1 MNDKQRILKV
11 AIDVPI
17 NQLFDYLSNGE
28 PFTIGQYVKI
38 PFGRR
43 KMIGVIC
50 GTSLDSDIH
59 PSKLKSIIN
68 VDHEIIFD
76 KEMFKLL
83 NFVSGYYHY
92 PIGQTIMSVVPS
104 RLKNNLNQLRQ
115 FELIYYAT
123 SKLTIEFINKLPV
136 RQLRIRKVAEAIL
149 NKHIRQTDVMKL
161 VSNWSECINQLEA
174 YGCIKSKKYE
184 PKS

>member
-11 AIDVPI
+11 AVNVPI

-76 KEMFKLL
+76 KEMFK
-83 NFVSGYYHY
+83 
-92 PIGQTIMSVVPS
+92 
-104 RLKNNLNQLRQ
+104 
-115 FELIYYAT
+115 
-123 SKLTIEFINKLPV
+123 
-136 RQLRIRKVAEAIL
+136 
-149 NKHIRQTDVMKL
+149 
-161 VSNWSECINQLEA
+161 
-174 YGCIKSKKYE
+174 
-184 PKS
+184 